1 MSKKYK
7 VSMYTITML
16 QLLTV
21 IYRKEWVRSSKPH
34 PIGLSLRRIKGIIR
48 RDQPLD
54 IDCFNMAIRILA
66 CDKALLPVDPPVRF
80 MDLQFCV
87 SYPRSQTIL
96 ILSPSC
102 LLTIFYLDVR
112 DRGRPCFRTRFRFA
126 GTARYSGAS
135 IVAP

>member
-7 VSMYTITML
+7 VSIYTITML

-54 IDCFNMAIRILA
+54 IDCFNMAICILA
-66 CDKALLPVDPPVRF
+66 SDEALLTRDPPVRF

-87 SYPRSQTIL
+87 SYRTSQIIIIIVTIMFLNHFLPR
-96 ILSPSC
+96 
-102 LLTIFYLDVR
+102 
-112 DRGRPCFRTRFRFA
+112 RP
-126 GTARYSGAS
+126 
-135 IVAP
+135 